1 VESASADR
9 RRALGLG
16 VLATLLYLATAPGVV
31 NPDGLGYLKLI
42 PHNFAAGHLL
52 YMPLLR
58 LATSLLHGNGLEAGR
73 LCNAL
78 LGGSGVV
85 LFFGI
90 VRRMAG
96 DAGLLAAD
104 ARFAA
109 TLASAGL
116 ALSYGYWVQGADV
129 EAYAAAMVALLTTVR
144 LVLAHQRRP
153 TLPRALAVGA
163 SLGGAVLFH
172 LTHVCLTPL
181 VLLALGRARRLHAI
195 AAVILGGAI
204 SLLAYAYAALLVRG
218 HDLHAAI
225 AWVSTASHGFPAG
238 GGAYRLSDAIYGLCK
253 SVIWSPYLYEADA
266 QKLIGQFL
274 LGLLPIVGLAVWL
287 RKNPGLDGKLALAWV
302 APYALLGVA
311 FFGSD
316 SERWLFILPVGWL
329 YAGVLAA
336 SSGAAAGRS
345 TARRA
350 QLGAA
355 ILAYVGLLNF
365 ATAMWPAHRDLTIQ
379 RRAERASLNLRD
391 GDTVIFPGHSW
402 DEYVAFYAHARV
414 WPVPLVYYLARD
426 GADEGWQRFEREV
439 AATMMRGGRLYTVR
453 IFDDDEDPRG
463 WSELLQLGLTRE
475 QVRARITNGLT
486 AVPEGSLVRL
496 DPKL

>member
-1 VESASADR
+1 MECASADR

-16 VLATLLYLATAPGVV
+16 VLATLLYLTTAPGVV
-31 NPDGLGYLKLI
+31 NSDGLGYLKLI

-58 LATSLLHGNGLEAGR
+58 LATKLLHGNGLEAGR

-109 TLASAGL
+109 TLASGGL

-153 TLPRALAVGA
+153 TLPRALAVGV

-181 VLLALGRARRLHAI
+181 VLVALGRARRLHAI
-195 AAVILGGAI
+195 AAVSLGGAI
-204 SLLAYAYAALLVRG
+204 SLLAYAYAALIVRG
-218 HDLHAAI
+218 HDVAAAI
-225 AWVSTASHGFPAG
+225 AWVATASHGFHPG
-238 GGAYRLSDAIYGLCK
+238 GGAYRLSDAVYGLCK
-253 SVIWSPYLYEADA
+253 SLIWSPYLYEADA

-287 RKNPGLDGKLALAWV
+287 RPGPGPKKMTGLDGRLALAWI

-316 SERWLFILPVGWL
+316 SERWLFLLPVGWL

-336 SSGAAAGRS
+336 GSV
-345 TARRA
+345 RRA
-350 QLGAA
+350 QLAA
-355 ILAYVGLLNF
+355 LILVYVGVLNF
-365 ATAMWPAHRDLTIQ
+365 VTAMWPAHRDLTIQ
-379 RRAERASLNLRD
+379 RRAESASLHLRD

-402 DEYVAFYAHARV
+402 DEYVAFYAHAGV

-426 GADEGWQRFEREV
+426 GAEEGWQRFEREV
-439 AATMMRGGRLYTVR
+439 AAAMMRGGRVYTVR
-453 IFDDDEDPRG
+453 IFDDDDDPRG
-463 WSELLQLGLTRE
+463 WSELLQLGLTKE
-475 QVRARITNGLT
+475 QVRARITDGLT